1 MVPTKIS
8 ARQVELTDEVSELI
22 QTEADHLEKFYSRVV
37 DCEVHL
43 EGPGNH
49 HQKGG
54 VYRVVLRI
62 GVPGPDLHITQENE
76 PTLEG
81 AVRSAFASGKR
92 AVEGFSQK
100 LREHVR
106 ADRHKREIGAT

>member
-1 MVPTKIS
+1 MIPTKTS
-8 ARQVELTDEVSELI
+8 VRQVELTEEVSDLI
-22 QTEADHLEKFYSRVV
+22 QTEADHLAKFYSRVV
-37 DCEVHL
+37 DCEIHI

-54 VYRVVLRI
+54 VFRVGLRI
-62 GVPGPDLHITQENE
+62 GIPGPDLHITQENE

-81 AVRSAFASGKR
+81 AVRAAFASARR
-92 AVEGFSQK
+92 AVEGHSQK

-106 ADRHKREIGAT
+106 ADRHKREIGAS